1 MEDLKSQLEKHPSY
15 KGGGSV
21 KKCAT
26 PGCGK
31 TLKDDKF
38 KYCFSCNEAI
48 KAGAGAGGGM
58 AHPAK
63 LPDGYLL
70 GGYFDVKNEK
80 NYIKED
86 VFIKWAKD
94 VSVDLKQQGLTS
106 AAIRRFFSKLR
117 AVEYKF
123 KMNHDF
129 DSARE
134 GLFAFVRD
142 VSYTENRSV
151 TPSLFSRFIEVNIEQ
166 AKKDA
171 DHFRAF
177 IEHFQ
182 SVVAYFKDK

>member
-1 MEDLKSQLEKHPSY
+1 MGDFRSQLERHPSNT
-15 KGGGSV
+15 GGGSV
-21 KKCAT
+21 KKCACGREINR
-26 PGCGK
+26 PGTDICGVCYK
-31 TLKDDKF
+31 KKQ
-38 KYCFSCNEAI
+38 EQ
-48 KAGAGAGGGM
+48 GASQGYSA
-58 AHPAK
+58 PQVK
-63 LPDGYLL
+63 LRDGYLS
-70 GGYFDVKNEK
+70 GGYFDTRNGK

-123 KMNHDF
+123 KINHDF

-142 VSYTENRSV
+142 VSYTENRNV
-151 TPSLFSRFIEVNIEQ
+151 TPTLFSQFIGVNIEL

-182 SVVAYFKDK
+182 SVVAYYKDK

>member
-1 MEDLKSQLEKHPSY
+1 MGDWKTQLGKHPSNTV
-15 KGGGSV
+15 GGSV

-38 KYCFSCNEAI
+38 KYCFSCNESI
-48 KAGAGAGGGM
+48 KAGGNPGGGM
-58 AHPAK
+58 ANQSK
-63 LPDGYLL
+63 LRDGYLS

-94 VSVDLKQQGLTS
+94 VSIDLKHQGLTS

-117 AVEYKF
+117 AIEYKF

-151 TPSLFSRFIEVNIEQ
+151 TPSLFSQFIEANIEQ

>member
-1 MEDLKSQLEKHPSY
+1 MGDWKTQLGKHPSNAS
-15 KGGGSV
+15 GGGG

-31 TLKDDKF
+31 ILKDDKF
-38 KYCFSCNEAI
+38 KYCFSCNEAM
-48 KAGAGAGGGM
+48 KSGGGTGS
-58 AHPAK
+58 AVSASSA
-63 LPDGYLL
+63 LRDGYLS
-70 GGYFDVKNEK
+70 GGYFETKNGK
-80 NYIKED
+80 NYIRED
-86 VFIKWAKD
+86 VFIKWARE
-94 VSVDLKQQGLTS
+94 VSSDLRQQGLTS

-134 GLFAFVRD
+134 GLYAFVRD
-142 VSYTENRSV
+142 VSYTENRNV
-151 TPSLFSRFIEVNIEQ
+151 TPQLFSRFIEANIAE
-166 AKKDA
+166 AKKDTE
-171 DHFRAF
+171 HFRAF